1 MPRPL
6 PLLRPLPLAFLL
18 LALALPGCTGSS
30 AAREAEREAEL
41 KSLKERVERLEQ
53 EQAQERMKLSQ
64 DVDALRSSLDEAN
77 QRMAALDGGQPG
89 QSAQAGQ
96 AGKSPRAALRQ
107 SLNEML
113 DSARQALE
121 RLNQSLD
128 KSLARPG
135 AQEPEPAK

>member
-6 PLLRPLPLAFLL
+6 PLLRRLPLALL
-18 LALALPGCTGSS
+18 LCALALPGCNGST

-41 KSLKERVERLEQ
+41 KSLRERVERLEQ
-53 EQAQERMKLSQ
+53 EQAQERAKLSQ

-89 QSAQAGQ
+89 QAGQAGQ

-128 KSLARPG
+128 KSLARPKV
-135 AQEPEPAK
+135 QEPGPAK

>member
-6 PLLRPLPLAFLL
+6 PLLRRLPLALL
-18 LALALPGCTGSS
+18 LCALALPGCGGTT

-41 KSLKERVERLEQ
+41 RSLRERVERLEQ
-53 EQAQERMKLSQ
+53 EQAQERAKLSQ

-89 QSAQAGQ
+89 QAGQ
-96 AGKSPRAALRQ
+96 AGKSPRAALRH

-128 KSLARPG
+128 KSLARPK